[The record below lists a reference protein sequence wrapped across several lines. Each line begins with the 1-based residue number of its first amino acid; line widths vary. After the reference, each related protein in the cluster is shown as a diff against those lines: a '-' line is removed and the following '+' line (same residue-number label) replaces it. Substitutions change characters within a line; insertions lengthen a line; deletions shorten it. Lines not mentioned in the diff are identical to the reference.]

1 MMGVC
6 PESEPAIVEQL
17 GLDTTSIQPVVP
29 GEEIDHTPHVPKE
42 EEIADKTQEQT
53 IAQPR
58 RETLDLY
65 KEFRPQL
72 LRYLRSLH
80 LQRDQA
86 EEVIQETFL
95 RLATELA
102 HASPIENKGGWI
114 IRVARNLAID
124 KLRKKETED
133 AHIAEIGSV
142 DPETFVDPQAGPYE
156 IYWKKERVKQMKAA
170 LSTLNPQQRQCF
182 QLRVQGFI
190 YKDIGNALGISE
202 QRVAAVIRQVASR
215 LAVVCR

>member
-1 MMGVC
+1 MGFC
-6 PESEPAIVEQL
+6 PESEPTIVEEL
-17 GLDTTSIQPVVP
+17 GLDLNPEQLFIP
-29 GEEIDHTPHVPKE
+29 GGEVDHTLYLPKE
-42 EEIADKTQEQT
+42 EEIADQSPKKAS
-53 IAQPR
+53 AQPR
-58 RETLDLY
+58 QQILELY

-95 RLATELA
+95 RLATEFA
-102 HASPIENKGGWI
+102 HDSPIENRGGWI

-124 KLRKKETED
+124 ALRKKETED

-142 DPETFVDPQAGPYE
+142 DPDRFVDPQAGPYE
-156 IYWKKERVKQMKAA
+156 IYSKSERAKQMKAA

-190 YKDIGNALGISE
+190 YKDIGHALGISE